1 MEHRYLVDVLI
12 GVAVVAVSA
21 VFLVYFRKRQPERR
35 VPRMLALVGVGVG
48 VGVATFRFFLGQ
60 ALHDGGHGQA
70 VNATDLVV
78 GLMSATTS
86 ALILVKLRKQEPRR
100 NGLMVAM
107 SLGVVWGIF
116 LALGQFL

>member
-12 GVAVVAVSA
+12 GVAVFAVSA

-35 VPRMLALVGVGVG
+35 VPRMLALLGVGVG

-70 VNATDLVV
+70 VNATELVV

-86 ALILVKLRKQEPRR
+86 ALILAKLRKQEPRR

-107 SLGVVWGIF
+107 ALGVVWGIF